1 MLWKIE
7 GPGIKTSYLFGTVH
21 ILPKED
27 FELKEKVRTAISQ
40 SEVMVMELDFSNP
53 NISTEMMSNA
63 LMTGG
68 ENMSDYLSGEQF
80 TTLDSLLIQ
89 TAGISLTAVEK
100 MKPFM
105 ISTMLLKRFV
115 EGEPASFEGTLFQMA
130 MNDSMPIIGLETV
143 EEQMALFDSIPYSTQ
158 AQGLVDLI
166 EDEAGVKSM
175 YIELINAYRAE
186 DLPVLHKLILEEMNS
201 PREEAFLLSDRNQ
214 SWILPLR
221 EVMNQH
227 QAFIAVGAGHLAG
240 ESGVINLLRESGYR
254 VSPVFN

>member
-1 MLWKIE
+1 
-7 GPGIKTSYLFGTVH
+7 
-21 ILPKED
+21 
-27 FELKEKVRTAISQ
+27 
-40 SEVMVMELDFSNP
+40 
-53 NISTEMMSNA
+53 
-63 LMTGG
+63 
-68 ENMSDYLSGEQF
+68 
-80 TTLDSLLIQ
+80 
-89 TAGISLTAVEK
+89 
-100 MKPFM
+100 
-105 ISTMLLKRFV
+105 
-115 EGEPASFEGTLFQMA
+115 
-130 MNDSMPIIGLETV
+130 
-143 EEQMALFDSIPYSTQ
+143 SIPYSTQ